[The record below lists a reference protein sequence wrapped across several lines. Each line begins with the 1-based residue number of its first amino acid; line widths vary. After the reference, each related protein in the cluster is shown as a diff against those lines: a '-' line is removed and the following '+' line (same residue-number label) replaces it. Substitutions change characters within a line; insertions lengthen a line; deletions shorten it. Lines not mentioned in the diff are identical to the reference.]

1 MCRCL
6 SHLIRAEALEQQFL
20 PVSQQ
25 KYYRNSLHET
35 FKEVKMGIE
44 MLPIDAVLEAM
55 QELLGLVESDVPNK
69 FEKLDDCGIQI
80 DKMFQDRFVLS
91 LFGTFVKKI
100 TNFMKSDLR
109 HNSPHLG
116 FMQ

>member
-35 FKEVKMGIE
+35 FKEVKMTFK
-44 MLPIDAVLEAM
+44 EAKVIF
-55 QELLGLVESDVPNK
+55 QE
-69 FEKLDDCGIQI
+69 
-80 DKMFQDRFVLS
+80 DKM
-91 LFGTFVKKI
+91 I
-100 TNFMKSDLR
+100 
-109 HNSPHLG
+109 
-116 FMQ
+116 